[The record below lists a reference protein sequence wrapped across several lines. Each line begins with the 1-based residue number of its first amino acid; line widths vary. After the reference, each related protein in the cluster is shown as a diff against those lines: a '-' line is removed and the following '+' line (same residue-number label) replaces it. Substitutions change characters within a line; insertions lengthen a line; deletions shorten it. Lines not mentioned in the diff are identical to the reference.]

1 MNLTGKHLERVALKL
16 GYKVKPGGKHYV
28 VYTED
33 RLITT
38 LPRGKIRPGTSAAI
52 LKQMGIS
59 RRQLEK
65 ML

>member
-28 VYTED
+28 VYKED

-38 LPRGKIRPGTSAAI
+38 LPRGKIKPGTLAAI
-52 LKQMGIS
+52 LKKLGIS
-59 RRQLEK
+59 KRQFEK